1 MSPTKHRQLPL
12 ALSSSSGSPG
22 HSRVFSETSV
32 PSSLHTTPQSLRH
45 KTEEQRASSAMG
57 SVGMT
62 PRLRDQYASNP
73 LVATDRS
80 LDEKVTHSAS
90 VSSRHKNTLQPLN
103 EDESTL
109 ASFPPVETMSAGP
122 EQEASQHISNSS
134 EIDTKFPTNTTLTR
148 SRSTMQMRDLREQ
161 MQDLKGKISTLKER
175 AWRDNLRRRS
185 LQSLKTPSPFTAAD
199 QWHTGADIY
208 RRGRRTTDNGFELN
222 GLPSPLESDEERK
235 PNSANGSLHSSKL
248 DDRGAQLGTEDAHS
262 VVPSQYESV
271 QEEAGD
277 EYDRFW
283 DNEDAPPADK
293 LNGYH
298 QRNSDVGDEWKEDST
313 LDDQDFYESSPSPM
327 GERHEDRADA
337 FDYEHFFLRSDL
349 GNYGRMN
356 HRRRNSVDSTDSV
369 ETTKGPTIF
378 DNPTSKEMTPM
389 QSYETSQT
397 SQIENARH
405 KGHYRNN
412 SVDSISTFATFATAT
427 EGRGS
432 DAGSEADEEE
442 WEQHQRQ
449 YPMAG
454 TWNQDYF
461 SHHTSTNSSEIW
473 SSRLHT
479 APRPDSAIRVNGHF
493 TPGSPT
499 GPSTPSATRSFPLVN
514 KPKHLTPSPSP
525 QPPCALV
532 SALMAQM
539 RPDDGTIRPAL
550 QLSKEDGN
558 LVERLLER
566 VGKVC
571 LQLRED
577 REGSSKYEGRVWRR
591 RVDAARRI
599 LDGDLDA
606 DIP

>member
-1 MSPTKHRQLPL
+1 
-12 ALSSSSGSPG
+12 
-22 HSRVFSETSV
+22 
-32 PSSLHTTPQSLRH
+32 
-45 KTEEQRASSAMG
+45 
-57 SVGMT
+57 
-62 PRLRDQYASNP
+62 
-73 LVATDRS
+73 
-80 LDEKVTHSAS
+80 
-90 VSSRHKNTLQPLN
+90 
-103 EDESTL
+103 
-109 ASFPPVETMSAGP
+109 
-122 EQEASQHISNSS
+122 
-134 EIDTKFPTNTTLTR
+134 
-148 SRSTMQMRDLREQ
+148 